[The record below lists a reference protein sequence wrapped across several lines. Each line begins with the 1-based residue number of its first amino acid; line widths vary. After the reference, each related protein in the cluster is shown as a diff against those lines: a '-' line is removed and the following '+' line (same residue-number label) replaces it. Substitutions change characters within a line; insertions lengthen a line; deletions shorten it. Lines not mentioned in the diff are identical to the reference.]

1 MMRAAYG
8 EGMNIRAKILGG
20 FVPAEDSL
28 LGTKKPKGAKPD
40 SLDSVKVN
48 RESRSRSNSRIEDR
62 HRLVGE
68 CATVTHDR
76 KNYEV
81 ELINLSGG
89 GAMVRGPFEP
99 MLWDRVDLHLGQHG
113 TIECAVRWLR
123 DGSIGLE
130 FAHETRL
137 DWPSDQVAIVL
148 RHVIERT
155 FPHIVF
161 PKSGAMPE
169 LPKPEM
175 EPEENNR
182 AAPRHPLIWSG
193 TLHHDFQSDP
203 VRLRNISETGAMI
216 ETSATVRVG
225 NEPLLELSPAVSM
238 SATVE
243 WTVGDQVGLRFHAPF
258 DMNLLAELRP
268 AVATSDWSPPA
279 YLDGH
284 GSEVASEDKWGRL
297 SLTELRQE
305 LEGFWKR

>member
-1 MMRAAYG
+1 
-8 EGMNIRAKILGG
+8 MNIRAKIFGG
-20 FVPAEDSL
+20 VAPAEDSL
-28 LGTKKPKGAKPD
+28 MGTKKPKGTKLE
-40 SLDSVKVN
+40 SLDRVTVS

-68 CATVTHDR
+68 RAKVTY
-76 KNYEV
+76 KGQNYDV

-89 GAMVRGPFEP
+89 GAMVRGAFGP
-99 MLWDRVDLHLGQHG
+99 MLWDRVDLHLGEHG

-155 FPHIVF
+155 FPHIAF
-161 PKSGAMPE
+161 PKSEAPPE
-169 LPKPEM
+169 LPKPQI

-182 AAPRHPLIWSG
+182 AAPRHPLIWVG

-225 NEPLLELSPAVSM
+225 NEPLLELSPTVSI

-243 WTVGDQVGLRFHAPF
+243 WTVGDQAGLRFHVPF
-258 DMNLLAELRP
+258 DMKLLAELRP
-268 AVATSDWSPPA
+268 EIATSGWAPPS

-284 GSEVASEDKWGRL
+284 GDEMSEDKWGRL